1 MMQRLTDLY
10 SDTYYRFKRA
20 IFLSVGAVLL
30 GVLVF
35 AYLSNVQIDGGT
47 EHTYQTLDV
56 LFYVF
61 CGLLPVAAASDFMFM
76 STAQDAN
83 SGFSVFPRASSIPA
97 CAPLT

>member
-20 IFLSVGAVLL
+20 IFISVGAVLL

-47 EHTYQTLDV
+47 EHAYQTLDV

-61 CGLLPVAAASDFMFM
+61 CTCRGGGRILCLCLPRKTQTLASAFFQEQ
-76 STAQDAN
+76 AQY
-83 SGFSVFPRASSIPA
+83 PRAH
-97 CAPLT
+97 L